1 MKTLIIVDAQVDF
14 ISGSLACKG
23 SDEALKHL
31 VELIESNPDMAVVY
45 TADWHKPTNE
55 SFKENGG
62 IWPVH
67 CVENTEGA
75 CLYKGFY
82 TLPREDARPNEKNIF
97 KKGRC
102 DDVEEYS
109 GCLGTNAAGDVLKEF
124 ITGDILVAGFA
135 SEYCV
140 RETLMGLR
148 EEGLNAALYLPGVAY
163 VDEKD
168 HEKNLADLKKRKIPI
183 LED

>member
-45 TADWHKPTNE
+45 TADWHSPTNG
-55 SFKENGG
+55 SFEKNGG

-75 CLYKGFY
+75 GLDQGFY
-82 TLPREDARPNEKNIF
+82 SLSREDARPNDKNTF
-97 KKGRC
+97 KKGRR

-109 GCLGTNAAGDVLKEF
+109 GCLGTNADGDVLKEYV
-124 ITGDILVAGFA
+124 TGDILVAGFA

-140 RETLMGLR
+140 RETLLGLR
-148 EEGLNAALYLPGVAY
+148 KEGLNAALYLPGVAY
-163 VDEKD
+163 VAEKD
-168 HEKNLADLKKRKIPI
+168 HEKNLVDLKQRKIPI
-183 LED
+183 SED

>member
-45 TADWHKPTNE
+45 TADWHRPTNG
-55 SFKENGG
+55 SFEKNGG

-75 CLYKGFY
+75 GLYQGFY
-82 TLPREDARPNEKNIF
+82 TLAREDARPNEKNTF
-97 KKGRC
+97 KKGRR
-102 DDVEEYS
+102 DDVEEYAA
-109 GCLGTNAAGDVLKEF
+109 CLGTNGAGDVLKDYV
-124 ITGDILVAGFA
+124 TGDILVAGFA

-140 RETLMGLR
+140 RETLLGFW

-168 HEKNLADLKKRKIPI
+168 HEKNLVDLKQRKIPI

>member
-45 TADWHKPTNE
+45 TADWHSPTNG
-55 SFKENGG
+55 SFEKNGG

-75 CLYKGFY
+75 GLYQGFY
-82 TLPREDARPNEKNIF
+82 TLSREDARPNDKNTY
-97 KKGRC
+97 KKGRR

-109 GCLGTNAAGDVLKEF
+109 GCLGTNADGDVLKECV
-124 ITGDILVAGFA
+124 TGDILVAGFA

-140 RETLMGLR
+140 RETLLGLR
-148 EEGLNAALYLPGVAY
+148 KEGLNVALYLPGVAY

-168 HEKNLADLKKRKIPI
+168 HEKNLVDLKQRKIPI
-183 LED
+183 SED

>member
-31 VELIESNPDMAVVY
+31 VELIESNPDMAVIY
-45 TADWHKPTNE
+45 TADWHSPTNG
-55 SFKENGG
+55 SFEKNGG

-75 CLYKGFY
+75 GLYQGFY
-82 TLPREDARPNEKNIF
+82 SLSREDARPNDKNTF
-97 KKGRC
+97 KKGRR

-109 GCLGTNAAGDVLKEF
+109 GCLGTNADGDVLKEYV
-124 ITGDILVAGFA
+124 TGDILVAGFA

-140 RETLMGLR
+140 RETLLGLR

-168 HEKNLADLKKRKIPI
+168 HEKNIADLKDKGIEI
-183 LED
+183 VQG

>member
-31 VELIESNPDMAVVY
+31 VKLIESNPDMAVVY
-45 TADWHKPTNE
+45 TADWHSPTNG
-55 SFKENGG
+55 SFEKNGG

-75 CLYKGFY
+75 GLDQGFY
-82 TLPREDARPNEKNIF
+82 SLSREDARPNDKNTF
-97 KKGRC
+97 KKGRR

-109 GCLGTNAAGDVLKEF
+109 ACLGTNAAGDVLKEYV
-124 ITGDILVAGFA
+124 TGNILVAGFA

-140 RETLMGLR
+140 RETLLGLR

-168 HEKNLADLKKRKIPI
+168 HEKNLVDLKQRKIPI

>member
-1 MKTLIIVDAQVDF
+1 MIIVDAQVDF

-23 SDEALKHL
+23 SEAALANLVKL
-31 VELIESNPDMAVVY
+31 VESTPEMKVVY
-45 TADWHKPTNE
+45 TADWHSPTNE
-55 SFKENGG
+55 SFEKNGG

-75 CLYKGFY
+75 GLYQGFY
-82 TLPREDARPNEKNIF
+82 SLSREDARPNDKNTY
-97 KKGRC
+97 KKGRR

-109 GCLGTNAAGDVLKEF
+109 ACLGTNAAGDVLKEYV
-124 ITGDILVAGFA
+124 TDDILVAGFA

-140 RETLMGLR
+140 RETLLGLR

-168 HEKNLADLKKRKIPI
+168 HEKNLADLKQRKIPI
-183 LED
+183 SEN

>member
-1 MKTLIIVDAQVDF
+1 MIIVDAQVDF

-23 SDEALKHL
+23 SDEALKPL
-31 VELIESNPDMAVVY
+31 VELIESNPDMAVIY
-45 TADWHKPTNE
+45 TADWHSPTNG
-55 SFKENGG
+55 SFEKNGG

-75 CLYKGFY
+75 GLYQGFY
-82 TLPREDARPNEKNIF
+82 TLSREDARPNDKNTF

-109 GCLGTNAAGDVLKEF
+109 ACLGTNAAGDVLKEYV
-124 ITGDILVAGFA
+124 TGDILVAGFA

-140 RETLMGLR
+140 RETLLGLR
-148 EEGLNAALYLPGVAY
+148 EEGLNAALYLLGVAY

-168 HEKNLADLKKRKIPI
+168 HEKNLVDLKQRKIPI
-183 LED
+183 LEN